1 MNEAY
6 DACTPFNGA
15 GVRSFQEGLAHCL
28 AHAAAS
34 GHEIGVHRP
43 THGYVSTVPAVL
55 STRMGWK
62 GIIKA
67 QGEWTTSG
75 FEF

>member
-1 MNEAY
+1 MHALQRGRR
-6 DACTPFNGA
+6 PLFPGGPGA
-15 GVRSFQEGLAHCL
+15 LPGTRCRLRHQ
-28 AHAAAS
+28 
-34 GHEIGVHRP
+34 IGVHRP

-55 STRMGWK
+55 STRMGWE

-67 QGEWTTSG
+67 QGDWTTSG